1 MSQYILTVSCP
12 TTRGIIAA
20 ITGYLFEKGCYVVD
34 SAQFDALDTGRFFM
48 RVGFDS
54 QEGVSLAEI
63 EGGFGPIA
71 TRFSMTYAFHDAA
84 RRMKVLLMVSRF
96 GHCLNDLLYRWKIGG
111 LPIDIVGVVS
121 NHFDYQKVVVNHD
134 IPFHHIAVTKA
145 NKPEAE
151 ARLLSLVQDTGTELV
166 VLARYMQ
173 VLSDRLC
180 QEMSGKIINI
190 HHSFLPSFKGANPYK
205 QAYERGVK
213 LIGAT
218 AHYVTADLD
227 EGPIIEQ
234 DVARI
239 THAQNAGDFVSI
251 GRDVEAQV
259 LARAVHA
266 HIHHR
271 VFLNG
276 SRTVVFPGS
285 PGEYA
290 SELMG

>member
-1 MSQYILTVSCP
+1 MSQFVLTVTCP
-12 TTRGIIAA
+12 SRRGIVAA
-20 ITGYLFEKGCYVVD
+20 ISGYLAGQGCNIID
-34 SAQFDALDTGRFFM
+34 SVQFDDVDNGRFFM

-54 QEGVSLAEI
+54 EESVAFETIRDGFAAVAAPLALDY
-63 EGGFGPIA
+63 
-71 TRFSMTYAFHDAA
+71 RFYGA
-84 RRMKVLLMVSRF
+84 RERVKVLLMVSRF
-96 GHCLNDLLYRWKIGG
+96 GHCLNDLLYRWKIGA

-134 IPFHHIAVTKA
+134 IPFHCIPVTAK
-145 NKPEAE
+145 NKTGAE
-151 ARLLSLVQDTGTELV
+151 DRLLEIVQSTGTELV

-180 QEMSGKIINI
+180 AEMSGRIINI

-205 QAYERGVK
+205 QAFERGVK

-234 DVARI
+234 DVAAV
-239 THAQNAGDFVSI
+239 THAQNPADYVSI
-251 GRDVEAQV
+251 GRDVEARV
-259 LARAVHA
+259 LARAIHA
-266 HIHHR
+266 HINHR

-276 SRTVVFPGS
+276 SRTVVFPPS
-285 PGEYA
+285 PGSYA
-290 SELMG
+290 SERMG